1 MRDEPRS
8 RNSQVSWTAVPDSG
22 LRNFNLE
29 AKTKSP
35 RRTGQCHN
43 AQVCESCYCTGMESN
58 CIEVCP
64 SIKRKTTN
72 GQRMF
77 GFVSK
82 TKKCLGK
89 DTVSYKERN
98 AAFFRRC
105 QRVDVA
111 DAERCCC
118 RCHRK
123 ETNSGRATNI
133 SAWVMLCRIAR
144 AERNH
149 RFCSFWKVIWY
160 YTILYHCDL
169 WIDSIHM
176 YHHISLCLICT
187 CFTDADW
194 LSASTLNSLGL
205 DIAGQWVVNLEYTWR
220 QTAYALL
227 SQRKDCPSSILGLDE
242 IRTPL
247 YIYIYI
253 YLSI

>member
-82 TKKCLGK
+82 NKKVLGGK
-89 DTVSYKERN
+89 IPCRIKKGMQRSSAGASHMMRRAGICASIMTVSPCLSARSS
-98 AAFFRRC
+98 RRF

-111 DAERCCC
+111 AERCCC

-123 ETNSGRATNI
+123 ETNSGQ
-133 SAWVMLCRIAR
+133 
-144 AERNH
+144 
-149 RFCSFWKVIWY
+149 
-160 YTILYHCDL
+160 
-169 WIDSIHM
+169 
-176 YHHISLCLICT
+176 
-187 CFTDADW
+187 
-194 LSASTLNSLGL
+194 G
-205 DIAGQWVVNLEYTWR
+205 R
-220 QTAYALL
+220 QTDRHGSCYVGL
-227 SQRKDCPSSILGLDE
+227 QGPSAIIDFAVSE
-242 IRTPL
+242 R
-247 YIYIYI
+247 
-253 YLSI
+253 